1 MLVLMLSSI
10 LTGMII
16 NSYNSALATNVLL
29 AAFMPMLMG
38 TGGNAGSQASVS
50 VIRILTLGEIE
61 FGDIFA
67 VLWKEFRVSLITG
80 SCVSLVNFARIM
92 ITYQDFGL
100 ATVVSITLFL
110 VVIAAELVGCSLPMI
125 ATKLNLDPALMASPL
140 ITTIVDALSM
150 LVFFNVAMKVL
161 PGM

>member
-1 MLVLMLSSI
+1 MLSSI

-61 FGDIFA
+61 FKDIFS

-92 ITYQDFGL
+92 LTYHDFGL
-100 ATVVSITLFL
+100 ALVVSVTLFL

-150 LVFFNVAMKVL
+150 LVFFNVAMQVL